1 MNARM
6 VWIGALFALLGCS
19 PQRPVVQPS
28 PSAPLPSVSV
38 PLQVTALPDPALVY
52 RNLSLASLAERTP
65 VLTYH
70 DVIGSHRQKDAVWFD
85 CTATEFAAQ
94 MEFLYQQGAHVITLE
109 QLRRH
114 LTTGERLP
122 DRAIALT
129 FDDNYQGV
137 YDLAVPVLR
146 KYGYPFAVFVHTDYV
161 GSRKGRPKMTWDEL
175 RELDRSGLATIG
187 AHTMSHTADLG
198 LLSTD
203 RQDAELRGSKRVLE
217 TQLGHPVSF
226 LSYPNGKAN
235 AAAFERARLAGYTLG
250 FLEEWGPVEQSPG
263 ILALNRYIHI
273 QLLRAWA
280 ETYGPTPLMK
290 AREVVLA
297 TPTPVTLQST
307 VAAGVRLTVQRGG
320 RMVAQLAEAPAP
332 VGTNR
337 PGAVSPDV
345 LFVPLSAPAAGAAL
359 IGPRKTQDALFVSG
373 IDPARLTGR
382 PLVLW
387 NQGRLV
393 LLPFGPETMNTGAQI
408 QALLPALQGAFVG
421 RAWLVQEG
429 RALSREEIRRV
440 PFTRIDTRRPHV
452 FLGVTRSGIPLL
464 GSSAAA
470 VDPVRLAQAAQAIGA
485 QEAVLIF

>member
-19 PQRPVVQPS
+19 PHRPVVQPS
-28 PSAPLPSVSV
+28 PSVPIPSVSV
-38 PLQVTALPDPALVY
+38 PPQVTVLSDPALVY
-52 RNLSLASLAERTP
+52 QDLSLASLDERTP

-70 DVIGSHRQKDAVWFD
+70 DVIRSRRQKDAVWFD

-94 MEFLYQQGAHVITLE
+94 MAFLYQQGAHVITLE

-146 KYGYPFAVFVHTDYV
+146 KYGYTFAVFVHTDYV
-161 GSRKGRPKMTWDEL
+161 GSRAGRPKMTWDEL
-175 RELDRSGLATIG
+175 RELDRSGRTTIG

-203 RQDAELRGSKRVLE
+203 RQDAELRGSKRALE
-217 TQLGHPVSF
+217 TQLGHTVSL

-235 AAAFERARLAGYTLG
+235 ASAFERARLAGYTLG
-250 FLEEWGPVEQSPG
+250 FMEEWGPVEQSPG

-273 QLLRAWA
+273 QLPRAWA

-297 TPTPVTLQST
+297 TPTPVTLHST
-307 VAAGVRLTVQRGG
+307 VAAGVRLTVQQGG
-320 RMVAQLAEAPAP
+320 RMVAQPADAQDL
-332 VGTNR
+332 VSTNG
-337 PGAVSPDV
+337 PGAVSPNV
-345 LFVPLSAPAAGAAL
+345 LSVPLSTPAAGAAL
-359 IGPRKTQDALFVSG
+359 IGPSKTQDAAFIPG

-387 NQGRLV
+387 NQDRLV
-393 LLPFGPETMNTGAQI
+393 LLPFVPEPMNTGAQL
-408 QALLPALQGAFVG
+408 QALLQIGPQILQRIQRLGRRDRCIPPRRLMEAFG
-421 RAWLVQEG
+421 ELV
-429 RALSREEIRRV
+429 EERDERV
-440 PFTRIDTRRPHV
+440 
-452 FLGVTRSGIPLL
+452 IP
-464 GSSAAA
+464 
-470 VDPVRLAQAAQAIGA
+470 R
-485 QEAVLIF
+485 F

>member
-19 PQRPVVQPS
+19 PHRPVVQLS
-28 PSAPLPSVSV
+28 PSVPIPSVSV
-38 PLQVTALPDPALVY
+38 PLQATTLPDPTLGY
-52 RNLSLASLAERTP
+52 RNLSLASLDERTP

-70 DVIGSHRQKDAVWFD
+70 DVIGSHLQKDAVWFD

-94 MEFLYQQGAHVITLE
+94 MAFLYQQGAHVITLE

-114 LTTGERLP
+114 LTTGEHLP

-146 KYGYPFAVFVHTDYV
+146 QYGYPFAVFVHTDYV

-175 RELDRSGLATIG
+175 RELDRNGLTTIG

-203 RQDAELRGSKRVLE
+203 RQDAELRGSKRALE
-217 TQLGHPVSF
+217 TQLGHTVSF

-273 QLLRAWA
+273 QLPRAWA

-290 AREVVLA
+290 AREVMLA

-320 RMVAQLAEAPAP
+320 RMVAQPANAP
-332 VGTNR
+332 VQTSS
-337 PGAVSPDV
+337 GALAPDV
-345 LFVPLSAPAAGAAL
+345 LSVPLAAPAAGAAL
-359 IGPRKTQDALFVSG
+359 IGPRKTQDAAFVPG
-373 IDPARLTGR
+373 IDPAGLTGR
-382 PLVLW
+382 PLMLW

-393 LLPFGPETMNTGAQI
+393 LLPFVPELMNTGAQL
-408 QALLPALQGAFVG
+408 QALLPTLHGAFVG
-421 RAWLVQEG
+421 TAWLVQEG
-429 RALSREEIRRV
+429 RALSREEIRRA
-440 PFTRIDTRRPHV
+440 PFTRIDTRRPHA